1 MGDKMKKIKGLFKN
15 NVKILLAFLVGILVS
30 SGIVYAATVIGASEV
45 SYTDNNNL
53 GESTVQGA
61 IDKLYTMAANAGGNL
76 GDSNKFVE
84 AYTYNAS
91 RCVTGNESTCVK
103 TECYKTKSAGACPAG
118 TIIRYKVRPGEAV
131 TFHVMYDDASTI
143 TMQSQRNTIY
153 NTPWISALDYSGST
167 TYKNDK
173 GPLTILSALESA
185 TAGWVNVNDQTYE
198 MGTTVFKQNKYT
210 GCSEYNECRAN
221 TYTLSSRTAKAR
233 MIAVQEAALAGCTAR
248 MKSCPKW
255 MNNYLSQSTSFGGTE
270 NDTSHG
276 PAGTTNDGY
285 RTMSA
290 RSTDTSNAWLV
301 FQIGNINLSNANNT
315 NFGARA
321 VVVVNKP

>member
-1 MGDKMKKIKGLFKN
+1 MKKIKGLFKN

-143 TMQSQRNTIY
+143 TMQSQRNTVY
-153 NTPWISALDYSGST
+153 NTPWISVLDYSGST
-167 TYKNDK
+167 TYGNDK
-173 GPLTILSALESA
+173 GPLTILTALESA
-185 TAGWVNVNDQTYE
+185 TAGWVNVNDQTYT
-198 MGTTVFKQNKYT
+198 MGTTTFKTNAYT
-210 GCSEYNECRAN
+210 GCSGYNTCSAN
-221 TYTLSSRTAKAR
+221 TYTLDSRTAKSR
-233 MIAVQEAALAGCTAR
+233 MITVQEAAALGCTGSI
-248 MKSCPKW
+248 KSCPKW
-255 MNNYLSQSTSFGGTE
+255 MNNYLYNSTSFGGTE
-270 NDTSHG
+270 NDTSQG
-276 PAGTTNDGY
+276 PANLSNEGY
-285 RTMSA
+285 WTMSA
-290 RSTDTSNAWLV
+290 DSTTSNAAWYMLRYGCV
-301 FQIGNINLSNANNT
+301 KSSMVTYAYQ
-315 NFGARA
+315 GARA